1 MDESGGGDP
10 SSHCRA
16 LTHPCAQTVV
26 GTCSVPDRNLHVLR
40 LTKLRLLLG
49 LTQHAAPTLSLP
61 FALRCGNFVRRSRHA
76 RTSCFSL
83 AARNAAVD
91 EVGGTPSHVHTRCGG

>member
-1 MDESGGGDP
+1 MDDSGGGDP

-49 LTQHAAPTLSLP
+49 LTQHAAVSL
-61 FALRCGNFVRRSRHA
+61 RGS
-76 RTSCFSL
+76 S
-83 AARNAAVD
+83 AAVK
-91 EVGGTPSHVHTRCGG
+91 EARLVPRPVQAP